1 MSCRPIYDE
10 MMSLKLDNLLDPDDE
25 RSLQAHLAECADC
38 SLTWQVM
45 SEADAL
51 LCASAS
57 SPVSVPANFQA
68 SVMFKISQA
77 QVYRPQ
83 VAEVAPSPVLVP
95 ALGSVLP
102 VSPARIPVATG
113 GVGADEDVWQEWQ
126 RRLSQYLRGAA
137 AVGLSVAGTAGLVLA
152 LMLAGVMKVEG
163 PFAGFLAMMRTFLA
177 AVNTW
182 LGSVLS
188 GVGEGTV
195 AGVSLVMGVM
205 VLVAWQMV
213 AAYHRTAGMESGN
226 LGQLAEAA

>member
-10 MMSLKLDNLLDPDDE
+10 MMSLKLDNLLDPAEDE
-25 RSLQAHLAECADC
+25 SLQAHLAECAEC
-38 SLTWQVM
+38 SFTWEVM

-51 LCASAS
+51 FTASAAA
-57 SPVSVPANFQA
+57 PVPVPAHFHA
-68 SVMFKISQA
+68 SVMLKVSQA

-83 VAEVAPSPVLVP
+83 LAEVQARLPVP
-95 ALGSVLP
+95 ALGSILPASPAPLP
-102 VSPARIPVATG
+102 VTTG
-113 GVGADEDVWQEWQ
+113 GLGLDDDVWQEWQ
-126 RRLSQYLRGAA
+126 GRLSQLLRGAA

-152 LMLAGVMKVEG
+152 LVLSGVMEVEG

-177 AVNTW
+177 AVSTW
-182 LGSVLS
+182 LNSIFA
-188 GVGEGTV
+188 GVGAGTV

-226 LGQLAEAA
+226 LAPLAEAA